1 VRLAAAL
8 ALAFL
13 VAAPAFAAN
22 PVVPDD
28 PVQARY
34 TPAFDKCLA
43 SPDGQSTMGMIEC
56 TQQEADLQDA
66 RLNAAYK
73 KAGAGLNARQK
84 AKLLAA
90 QRAWI
95 VFRDAE
101 CASYQ
106 DEDWGTVSR
115 VLAAGCVLHMT
126 VQRTMDL
133 ERYPPNASE

>member
-1 VRLAAAL
+1 MRLAAAVIL
-8 ALAFL
+8 ALTVASPAL
-13 VAAPAFAAN
+13 AAPPA
-22 PVVPDD
+22 D
-28 PVQARY
+28 PVEARY

-43 SPDGQSTMGMIEC
+43 SPDGQSTMGMIDC
-56 TQQEADLQDA
+56 TQKEDDRQDA
-66 RLNAAYK
+66 RLNTTYK
-73 KAGAGLNARQK
+73 KVLAGLNARQK
-84 AKLLAA
+84 AKLQAA

-95 VFRDAE
+95 TFRDAE

-133 ERYPPNASE
+133 EKYPPNASE